1 MINLL
6 SAEIYKLKKS
16 RSLKVSAG
24 LSVLFTAVIYIIQE
38 LLLNGMAGNVNEAIK
53 EGIANTGILDI
64 LKQMFGQCNSIIFVT
79 IFVCLFAMGDYSSGA
94 VKNIVGKGLRR
105 EEIYLARF
113 LVTEVGAVFIY
124 LLTALAVFI
133 GGIIFLGTEQ
143 INGTVLYDFISYLSL
158 QILYL
163 TAYTAII
170 IFVCEITRNT
180 AGIIIS
186 ILGVMLFSNMIFE
199 GIDIVIKAAGSPF
212 TFSKYWIMT
221 VIASCPTADI
231 PSWFVTSSGI
241 ATGVWLIVSL
251 TAGILC
257 FSWKDVK

>member
-6 SAEIYKLKKS
+6 SAEIYKLRKS
-16 RSLKVSAG
+16 RSFKVSAG
-24 LSVLFTAVIYIIQE
+24 LAVLFTVASYFLQKLFLSGIV
-38 LLLNGMAGNVNEAIK
+38 GNVDEAVK
-53 EGIANTGILDI
+53 EGIANTSILDM
-64 LKQMFGQCNSIIFVT
+64 LHQELGQCNTIIFVT

-94 VKNIVGKGLRR
+94 IKNTVGKGLRR

-113 LVTEVGAVFIY
+113 LVTEFGAVMIY

-143 INGTVLYDFISYLSL
+143 INGVVLYDFISYLSL

-170 IFVCEITRNT
+170 IMVCEITRNT

-186 ILGVMLFSNMIFE
+186 LLGVMLFSNMVFE
-199 GIDIVIKAAGSPF
+199 GIDIVIKAVGIPF
-212 TFSKYWIMT
+212 TVGKYWIMT
-221 VIASCPTADI
+221 VIGSCPAADI
-231 PSWFVTSSGI
+231 PAWFVTSSGI
-241 ATGVWLIVSL
+241 AAGVWLIVSL
-251 TAGILC
+251 AAGMLY

>member
-6 SAEIYKLKKS
+6 SAEIYKLRKS
-16 RSLKVSAG
+16 MSFKVSAG
-24 LSVLFTAVIYIIQE
+24 LAVLFTVAIYLLQE
-38 LLLNGMAGNVNEAIK
+38 LLLSGLAGNVDKAMIEEMSNIPHM
-53 EGIANTGILDI
+53 
-64 LKQMFGQCNSIIFVT
+64 LKQMFGQCNTIIFVT
-79 IFVCLFAMGDYSSGA
+79 IFVCLFAMGDYSSGS

-113 LVTEVGAVFIY
+113 LVTEVGAVLIY
-124 LLTALAVFI
+124 LLTALTVLV

-143 INGTVLYDFISYLSL
+143 VNGTVLYDFISYLSL

-170 IFVCEITRNT
+170 IMVCEITRNT
-180 AGIIIS
+180 AGILIS
-186 ILGVMLFSNMIFE
+186 LLGVMLLSNIIFE
-199 GIDIVIKAAGSPF
+199 GIDIVIKAVGIPF
-212 TFSKYWIMT
+212 TVGKYWIMT
-221 VIASCPTADI
+221 VIGSCPEADI
-231 PSWFVTSSGI
+231 PAWFVTSSGI
-241 ATGVWLIVSL
+241 AAGVWLIVSL

>member
-6 SAEIYKLKKS
+6 SAEIYKLRKS
-16 RSLKVSAG
+16 RSFKVSAG
-24 LSVLFTAVIYIIQE
+24 LAVLFTAASYLLQE
-38 LLLNGMAGNVNEAIK
+38 LFLNGMAGNVNEVMI
-53 EGIANTGILDI
+53 ENANTSILDMSH
-64 LKQMFGQCNSIIFVT
+64 QMFGQFNTIIFVT

-113 LVTEVGAVFIY
+113 LVTEFGAVMIY
-124 LLTALAVFI
+124 LLTALTVLI

-143 INGTVLYDFISYLSL
+143 INGAVLYDFISYLSL

-170 IFVCEITRNT
+170 ILVCEITRNT
-180 AGIIIS
+180 AGIFIS
-186 ILGVMLFSNMIFE
+186 ILGIMLFSNMVFE
-199 GIDIVIKAAGSPF
+199 GIDIVIKAAGAPF
-212 TFSKYWIMT
+212 SLAKYWITT
-221 VIASCPTADI
+221 VIASCPAADI
-231 PSWFVTSSGI
+231 PAWFVTSSGI
-241 ATGVWLIVSL
+241 ASGVWLIVSL
-251 TAGILC
+251 TAGMLC

>member
-6 SAEIYKLKKS
+6 SAEFYKLRKS
-16 RSLKVSAG
+16 MSFKVSAG
-24 LSVLFTAVIYIIQE
+24 LAVLFTVAIYILQE
-38 LLLNGMAGNVNEAIK
+38 LLLSGLVGNVDKAMIEEMSNIPHM
-53 EGIANTGILDI
+53 
-64 LKQMFGQCNSIIFVT
+64 LKQMFGQCNIIIFVT

-113 LVTEVGAVFIY
+113 LVTEVGAVLIY

-133 GGIIFLGTEQ
+133 GGVIFLGTEQ

-170 IFVCEITRNT
+170 ILVCEITRNT

-221 VIASCPTADI
+221 VIASCPAADI

>member
-6 SAEIYKLKKS
+6 SAEFYKLRKS
-16 RSLKVSAG
+16 RSFKVAAG
-24 LSVLFTAVIYIIQE
+24 LAVLFTVAVYLLEE
-38 LLLNGMAGNVNEAIK
+38 LLLSGLVENVDKAMIERSN
-53 EGIANTGILDI
+53 ILHI
-64 LKQMFGQCNSIIFVT
+64 LKQMFGQCNTIIFVT

-113 LVTEVGAVFIY
+113 LVTEFGAVLIY

-133 GGIIFLGTEQ
+133 GGVIVQRTGQ
-143 INGTVLYDFISYLSL
+143 INGAVLYDFISYLSL

-170 IFVCEITRNT
+170 ILVCEITRNT
-180 AGIIIS
+180 AGILIS
-186 ILGVMLFSNMIFE
+186 ILGIMLFSNMVFE
-199 GIDIVIKAAGSPF
+199 GIDIVIKAVGAPF
-212 TFSKYWIMT
+212 TLSKYWIMT
-221 VIASCPTADI
+221 VIASCPDADI
-231 PSWFVTSSGI
+231 PAWFVTSSGI
-241 ATGVWLIVSL
+241 AAGVWLIVSL
-251 TAGILC
+251 AVGILY

>member
-16 RSLKVSAG
+16 KSFKVAAG
-24 LSVLFTAVIYIIQE
+24 LAVSFTVVIYLLEE
-38 LLLNGMAGNVNEAIK
+38 LLLSGLVENVDKAMIERS
-53 EGIANTGILDI
+53 TILHM
-64 LKQMFGQCNSIIFVT
+64 LKQMFGQCNTIIFVT

-94 VKNIVGKGLRR
+94 IKNIVGKGLRR
-105 EEIYLARF
+105 EEIYLSRF
-113 LVTEVGAVFIY
+113 LVTEFGAVMIY
-124 LLTALAVFI
+124 LLTALAVLV
-133 GGIIFLGTEQ
+133 GGVIFLGTEQ
-143 INGTVLYDFISYLSL
+143 INGAVLYDFISYLSL

-170 IFVCEITRNT
+170 ILVCEITRNT

-186 ILGVMLFSNMIFE
+186 LLGIMLLSNMVFE
-199 GIDIVIKAAGSPF
+199 GIDIVIKAAGASF
-212 TFSKYWIMT
+212 SLSKYWIMT
-221 VIASCPTADI
+221 VIASCPAADI

-241 ATGVWLIVSL
+241 AAGVWLIVSL
-251 TAGILC
+251 AAGMLC